1 MRDTLKLIK
10 PYIDGYVY
18 YKGFYDDIYKALP
31 VFKATLKG
39 LKLSKR
45 ARIEINA
52 FLLAVE
58 YASHTVKEY
67 KEANNGY

>member
-1 MRDTLKLIK
+1 MRDTLKRIK
-10 PYIDGYVY
+10 PYIDGYVC
-18 YKGFYDDIYKALP
+18 YKGFYDDINIALP

-45 ARIEINA
+45 ARLEIDA
-52 FLLAVE
+52 FLLAIE
-58 YASHTVKEY
+58 WANHTVKEY